1 MRRLLLATLAAMS
14 LAPSFARAEE
24 ESFRKL
30 EWQVVAPWEVAWIGN
45 DKKVNHCILAR
56 GDFDAAPTKDDPR
69 MMIVADRDNVILRV
83 RAAPY
88 RFTAARRI
96 AVTLAT
102 ADGAAQSPLAAVAG
116 PDLVDIKLDNERA
129 LLDRFASSGQL
140 ELRAEETVVRLRL
153 DRMAEALKSYDACM
167 NDIGAPAKGFSAGE
181 IDEIAEL
188 IGAGR
193 ANCNED
199 RRTGVLTCERD

>member
-1 MRRLLLATLAAMS
+1 MRRMLFAAFALLS
-14 LAPSFARAEE
+14 LAPAAAKAEE
-24 ESFRKL
+24 ETFRKL
-30 EWQVVAPWEVAWIGN
+30 EWEVISPWEIAWIGN

-102 ADGAAQSPLAAVAG
+102 ADGASQSPLAAVAG

-129 LLDRFASSGQL
+129 LLDRFAASGQL

-153 DRMAEALKSYDACM
+153 DRMAEALKPYDTCM
-167 NDIGAPAKGFSAGE
+167 NDIGAPAKGFSAAE
-181 IDEIAEL
+181 IDEIAHV

-193 ANCNED
+193 ANCNEN
-199 RRTGVLTCERD
+199 RRARIVTCERD